1 MAAPPTTTRKAR
13 TVSGSTLLES
23 PPGRG
28 LDTVVARVAS
38 LLREVVSVPRAL
50 TPVSVTAAGLG
61 VDVGGGLGVAVGG
74 MLTFPGSTA

>member
-1 MAAPPTTTRKAR
+1 
-13 TVSGSTLLES
+13 LF
-23 PPGRG
+23 
-28 LDTVVARVAS
+28 TVVARVAW

-61 VDVGGGLGVAVGG
+61 AGVGGGLGVAVGG

>member
-1 MAAPPTTTRKAR
+1 
-13 TVSGSTLLES
+13 
-23 PPGRG
+23 